1 MQDLLARARRE
12 LRHEPIERRVR
23 ANLGAEA
30 IVDSTRAILVWE
42 PRRVVP
48 SYAVPV
54 EDIRAELS
62 MAPATGGQ
70 AAGVLHPGI
79 PFRVHTA
86 AGEPVSIDDR
96 VGAGVPACG
105 RGSGRL
111 RGARLRRLR
120 RLVRGGRADRRPP
133 ARSVPSRRRPPERT
147 TGPDRGGRRR
157 RGRDNARAPAVRDQP
172 AAALLPAREDVR
184 VELHPN
190 SRRTYC
196 PYKGQ
201 ASYWSVDVG
210 GRRREDLGWTYE
222 QPLPDAVAITGLV
235 AFWGRARRR
244 VPRRRAARATWRRH
258 LRGAARRVRRLASG
272 PADRRA
278 RPTCAAPAG
287 LGSARRSSPR
297 RLLRV
302 NARQRGNTAA
312 GAARC
317 RGRSRSKMRPWTP
330 VRALRRSRA
339 PRAHSTIA
347 APAARSGSR
356 SGDTCGTI
364 RASTRSLP
372 CSSFLFGP
380 RTANERRAT
389 SSRLS
394 RPRERRSAPECQV
407 GRSPCP
413 VCASRRCSA
422 LPSLPRQGRVHA
434 GRGA

>member
-62 MAPATGGQ
+62 MAPATSGQ

-96 VGAGVPACG
+96 MGAGF
-105 RGSGRL
+105 RL
-111 RGARLRRLR
+111 ADEDLAGYVVLDFAAFDDWYEEDERIAGHSRDPFHRVDVRRSARPVRIEVDGDVVAETTRARLLFETSLPLR
-120 RLVRGGRADRRPP
+120 FY
-133 ARSVPSRRRPPERT
+133 
-147 TGPDRGGRRR
+147 
-157 RGRDNARAPAVRDQP
+157 
-172 AAALLPAREDVR
+172 LPREDVR

-235 AFWGRARRR
+235 AFWDER
-244 VPRRRAARATWRRH
+244 VD
-258 LRGAARRVRRLASG
+258 V
-272 PADRRA
+272 
-278 RPTCAAPAG
+278 
-287 LGSARRSSPR
+287 
-297 RLLRV
+297 
-302 NARQRGNTAA
+302 
-312 GAARC
+312 
-317 RGRSRSKMRPWTP
+317 
-330 VRALRRSRA
+330 
-339 PRAHSTIA
+339 
-347 APAARSGSR
+347 
-356 SGDTCGTI
+356 
-364 RASTRSLP
+364 
-372 CSSFLFGP
+372 FLDG
-380 RTANERRAT
+380 ERRE
-389 SSRLS
+389 
-394 RPRERRSAPECQV
+394 RPGGAISE
-407 GRSPCP
+407 
-413 VCASRRCSA
+413 A
-422 LPSLPRQGRVHA
+422 LLDEFGV
-434 GRGA
+434 